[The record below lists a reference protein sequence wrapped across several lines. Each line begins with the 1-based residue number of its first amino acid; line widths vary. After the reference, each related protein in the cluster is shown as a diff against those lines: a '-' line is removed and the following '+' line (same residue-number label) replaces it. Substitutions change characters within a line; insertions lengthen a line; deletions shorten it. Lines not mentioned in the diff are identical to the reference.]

1 MGREERQQRR
11 EDRRDER
18 LKNLHEG
25 AFRLDTN
32 GNLFDHDKIGEEQKV
47 EGLYWTSK
55 TTRDNIMKH
64 IWDRHGMLP
73 DTLTYSMSK
82 LMDAIS
88 IAEHS
93 PKNMTS
99 LYEYTHNG
107 KTGFSQSISDKY
119 LNAGKRENRLISI
132 GSDYAPF
139 IPWHEKYGME
149 PTSKIDDRKI
159 ALKSARRLKKEGK
172 LQSGDFALYKNEEDK
187 SKGGYSL
194 KELRKD
200 AKNTKDARKKIRKEY
215 RQKRNELEKDG
226 IWTNNTDRD
235 ATYND
240 YGKLNRSA
248 SWINDNIGDG
258 KTNETIGKFI
268 TDKYLANSSNGSSND
283 LSTWSVL
290 NRRNGLVDIIA
301 KQRHHSDKFSQKE
314 LKKCMF
320 SITNLAT
327 RDDNNKMGT
336 VMWFPPYDLNFQESI
351 SVQWDEKQFIG
362 RGEPIYSY
370 VNTVRNGT
378 LSFTLLIDHPS
389 ILNDI
394 ARQKVEGEK
403 TNDGIE
409 RDILNFFSGTGE
421 SIKIDTKNNPN
432 IDKPFIVNEYT
443 YFEKLEE
450 NNKFVFDKIKEKV
463 KYFHPAYHSMTPEGF
478 NMRLNFLHQCTR
490 QGPTEGTNGVANNSV
505 FGRPPFCE
513 LRIGDFINT
522 RIAINSLSITYDNGG
537 GMTWDLNP
545 EGIGVQPMMAKIQL
559 GIYIIGGQS
568 LSGPVLELCNAVSHN
583 FYANTGVYA
592 SSSDERRRSNIDN
605 NFDKLSMH
613 GSIFDDFSVY
623 GSLNKDGEIKRIQ
636 NEINNCETQIAA
648 NERILNR
655 DIHKDYCGK
664 AEGKWVLAKNDD
676 GSREYIKCRDLIK
689 EINDKNDEKSNLQEQ
704 LTLLNGDEYWKY
716 EKK

>member
-1 MGREERQQRR
+1 MGKEER
-11 EDRRDER
+11 
-18 LKNLHEG
+18 
-25 AFRLDTN
+25 
-32 GNLFDHDKIGEEQKV
+32 KV
-47 EGLYWTSK
+47 DGLYWTSK

-64 IWDRHGMLP
+64 IWDRYNMLP
-73 DTLTYSMSK
+73 DTLTYSMSN

-119 LNAGKRENRLISI
+119 LNAGKKENRLVSI

-149 PTSKIDDRKI
+149 PTSKIGDRKE
-159 ALKSARRLKKEGK
+159 ARKLKKEGK
-172 LQSGDFALYKNEEDK
+172 TQDGKFVNNDKKSYKDL
-187 SKGGYSL
+187 KGE
-194 KELRKD
+194 KELRK
-200 AKNTKDARKKIRKEY
+200 KVRQSY

-226 IWTNNTDRD
+226 IWTNNTDKD
-235 ATYND
+235 AIYND

-248 SWINDNIGDG
+248 SWIGNNLGEKSG
-258 KTNETIGKFI
+258 TIGNIIKNKYWASI
-268 TDKYLANSSNGSSND
+268 IDDDDTDVNFGGSNH
-283 LSTWSVL
+283 LPKWSVL
-290 NRRNGLVDIIA
+290 NRKNGLVDIIA
-301 KQRHHSDKFSQKE
+301 KQRHYKDNFSQKE

-327 RDDNNKMGT
+327 RSDTNPMGT
-336 VMWFPPYDLNFQESI
+336 VMWFPPYDLNFQESV

-394 ARQKVEGEK
+394 AGQKVEGGR
-403 TNDGIE
+403 TNDDIE

-421 SIKIDTKNNPN
+421 PIKIDTSNIPNKNE
-432 IDKPFIVNEYT
+432 PFIVNEYT

-450 NNKFVFDKIKEKV
+450 NNKFVYDKIKEKV

-490 QGPTEGTNGVANNSV
+490 QGPTLNGAKVANNTV

-522 RIAINSLSITYDNGG
+522 RIAINSLSISYDNGG

-559 GIYIIGGQS
+559 GIHILGGQS
-568 LSGPVLELCNAVSHN
+568 LSGPILELSNAVSHN
-583 FYANTGVYA
+583 FYANTGVY
-592 SSSDERRRSNIDN
+592 SNSNDYEKGLIRENIDN
-605 NFDKLSMH
+605 RYLVHEPLYMYSFNDLS
-613 GSIFDDFSVY
+613 IY
-623 GSLNKDGEIKRIQ
+623 GSLDKDEEIKRIQ

-648 NERILNR
+648 NDRVLRR
-655 DIHKDYCGK
+655 DHKDYAVYGELRDKNGNALIGVDGK
-664 AEGKWVLAKNDD
+664 PIIGWQISSGANKE
-676 GSREYIKCRDLIK
+676 SREYIKCDNLIK
-689 EINDKNDEKSNLQEQ
+689 EIGDNNSKISNLQEQ
-704 LTLLNGDEYWKY
+704 LNILKGDAYWEYDKSKT
-716 EKK
+716 E

>member
-1 MGREERQQRR
+1 MGREGLGKGE
-11 EDRRDER
+11 
-18 LKNLHEG
+18 
-25 AFRLDTN
+25 FRIDTN

-47 EGLYWTSK
+47 NGLYWTSK

-64 IWDRHGMLP
+64 IWDRYDMLP
-73 DTLTYSMSK
+73 DTLTYSMGK

-119 LNAGKRENRLISI
+119 LNAGKRENRLVSI

-139 IPWHEKYGME
+139 VPWHEKYGIE
-149 PTSKIDDRKI
+149 PTSKIGDRKE
-159 ALKSARRLKKEGK
+159 ARKLKKDALKKEREKGK
-172 LQSGDFALYKNEEDK
+172 EAKEKNNI
-187 SKGGYSL
+187 KGVQ
-194 KELRKD
+194 D
-200 AKNTKDARKKIRKEY
+200 AKDARKRIRKEY
-215 RQKRNELEKDG
+215 RQKRNESEKDG
-226 IWTNNTDRD
+226 VWTNNTDID

-248 SWINDNIGDG
+248 SWIEDNLGDESG
-258 KTNETIGKFI
+258 TIGNIIKN
-268 TDKYLANSSNGSSND
+268 KYWGGIIDDDSSDVNFGKSND
-283 LSTWSVL
+283 LIRWSVL

-301 KQRHHSDKFSQKE
+301 KQRHHSDNFSQKE

-327 RDDNNKMGT
+327 RTAENPMGT
-336 VMWFPPYDLNFQESI
+336 VMWFPPYDLNFQESV
-351 SVQWDEKQFIG
+351 SVQWDEKLFIG

-370 VNTVRNGT
+370 VNTKRDGT

-394 ARQKVEGEK
+394 ARQKVGGEK
-403 TNDGIE
+403 TNDDIE
-409 RDILNFFSGTGE
+409 RDILNFFSGTGGA
-421 SIKIDTKNNPN
+421 IKIDTPENIPN
-432 IDKPFIVNEYT
+432 AENSFIVNEYT
-443 YFEKLEE
+443 YFDKLEE
-450 NNKFVFDKIKEKV
+450 TNKFVYDKIKEKV

-490 QGPTEGTNGVANNSV
+490 QGQTLAGDDVANNSV

-559 GIYIIGGQS
+559 GIHILGGQS

-592 SSSDERRRSNIDN
+592 SSADEGNVHIRQNTSNRFMNISASSFG
-605 NFDKLSMH
+605 FDKF
-613 GSIFDDFSVY
+613 SIY
-623 GSLNKDGEIKRIQ
+623 GSLSKDEEIKSIQ

-664 AEGKWVLAKNDD
+664 VEGKWKLTKDD
-676 GSREYIKCRDLIK
+676 DKSREYKKCKDLIY
-689 EINDKNDEKSNLQEQ
+689 EIENKNSDITNLNEQ
-704 LTLLNGDEYWKY
+704 IRIIEGGEYWQYDKSKT
-716 EKK
+716 E

>member
-1 MGREERQQRR
+1 MGKEERQERR
-11 EDRRDER
+11 EKRRE
-18 LKNLHEG
+18 NLSKGE
-25 AFRLDTN
+25 FRIDTN

-64 IWDRHGMLP
+64 IWDRYNMLP
-73 DTLTYSMSK
+73 DTLTYAMSK

-119 LNAGKRENRLISI
+119 LNAGKKENRLISI

-149 PTSKIDDRKI
+149 PTSKIGDRKE
-159 ALKSARRLKKEGK
+159 ARKLKKAGK
-172 LQSGDFALYKNEEDK
+172 LQSGEYSDKNPEK
-187 SKGGYSL
+187 KTL
-194 KELRKD
+194 KDLRKD
-200 AKNTKDARKKIRKEY
+200 AKNTKEARKEIRKSY
-215 RQKRNELEKDG
+215 RQKRNESEKDG
-226 IWTNNTDRD
+226 IWTNYTDRD
-235 ATYND
+235 ATYRD

-248 SWINDNIGDG
+248 SWIKNNLG
-258 KTNETIGKFI
+258 EESAIGKI
-268 TDKYLANSSNGSSND
+268 IKNKYWGQKISDSTEVNFGGSND
-283 LSTWSVL
+283 LTTWSVL

-301 KQRHHSDKFSQKE
+301 KQRHHSDSFSQKD

-327 RDDNNKMGT
+327 RSKTNPMGT
-336 VMWFPPYDLNFQESI
+336 VMWFPPYDLNFQES
-351 SVQWDEKQFIG
+351 VTVHWDEKQFIG

-394 ARQKVEGEK
+394 ARQKTGGKK
-403 TNDGIE
+403 TNDDIE
-409 RDILNFFSGTGE
+409 RDILSFFSGTGDA
-421 SIKIDTKNNPN
+421 IKIDTPEKIPN
-432 IDKPFIVNEYT
+432 ADNPFIVNEYT
-443 YFEKLEE
+443 YFDKLEE
-450 NNKFVFDKIKEKV
+450 TNKFVYDKIKEKV

-490 QGPTEGTNGVANNSV
+490 QGPTEGSSGVANNSV

-522 RIAINSLSITYDNGG
+522 RIAIESLSITYDNGG

-559 GIYIIGGQS
+559 GIHILGGQS

-592 SSSDERRRSNIDN
+592 STSKEDERKRSNIDN
-605 NFDKLSMH
+605 EFKNLSMH
-613 GSIFDDFSVY
+613 DSVFDDFSVY
-623 GSLNKDGEIKRIQ
+623 GSLNKEEEIKRIQ
-636 NEINNCETQIAA
+636 NEINNCKTQIAA
-648 NERILNR
+648 NERILDR

-664 AEGKWVLAKNDD
+664 VDGKWVLVKSDD
-676 GSREYIKCRDLIK
+676 GSREYIKCRDLIN
-689 EINDKNDEKSNLQEQ
+689 EINKKNDDMSNLQGQ
-704 LTLLNGDEYWKY
+704 LDILKGEEYWNY
-716 EKK
+716 ERK